1 MSILPEP
8 ILPFQGLRVLEC
20 ATVLAG
26 PAVGAFFAELG
37 AEVIKIEPPQG
48 DVTRHWKLPSED
60 ADSTVSAYFSAV
72 NWGKQ
77 SVVLDLKTQLEAFYG
92 LVKTADIVIANYKPG
107 AAEKLRVDYATLK
120 TLNPRLL
127 YAHLTGYGS
136 QNPRSG
142 YDAIIQAESGFLYLN
157 GHPGQAPAKMPV
169 ALMDIL
175 AAHQMKEALL
185 IGLLLRDRLGQGA
198 YYEVSLLESALVS
211 LANQA
216 TNWIVAGHDP
226 QPMGLEH
233 PNIVPYGNIYSTA
246 DGQAIMLAVGSDAH
260 FKRLC
265 QLLQTSALAEDSRF
279 VKNTQRL
286 KHREALHPFLRSAIA
301 LQSADELLT
310 ALWQAGIPAG
320 KVKPVSEALDSPEA
334 QSLIFSDPSGA
345 QDPCGNSLRGIYHT
359 SFKSE
364 QIGRNTLLP
373 PPALGVH
380 TERVLAELSEQ
391 TN

>member
-1 MSILPEP
+1 MSAPSEP
-8 ILPFQGLRVLEC
+8 QLPFKGLRVLEC

-60 ADSTVSAYFSAV
+60 PDTTISAYFSAV

-77 SVVLDLKTQLEAFYG
+77 SVVLDLKTQLDAFYA

-120 TLNPRLL
+120 ALNPRLL

-142 YDAIIQAESGFLYLN
+142 YDAVIQAESGFLYLN

-185 IGLLLRDRLGQGA
+185 IGLLMRERAEGRDGSGEGA

-211 LANQA
+211 LVNQA
-216 TNWIVAGHDP
+216 TNWLVAGHEP

-233 PNIVPYGNIYSTA
+233 PNIVPYGNIYTTA
-246 DGQAIMLAVGSDAH
+246 DRQQVMLAVGSNLH
-260 FKRLC
+260 FQKLCHILGCAEISEDPHFISNTERLRHRKALNE
-265 QLLQTSALAEDSRF
+265 QLEIAMT
-279 VKNTQRL
+279 
-286 KHREALHPFLRSAIA
+286 KHRADAV
-301 LQSADELLT
+301 LQS
-310 ALWQAGIPAG
+310 LWKAGIPAG
-320 KVKPVSEALDSPEA
+320 KVKSVSEALNSPEA
-334 QSLIFSDPSGA
+334 QALIFEKANQKG
-345 QDPCGNSLRGIYHT
+345 LLHT
-359 SFKSE
+359 SFNSTQFSRAE
-364 QIGRNTLLP
+364 MSP
-373 PPALGVH
+373 PPELGQH
-380 TERVLAELSEQ
+380 TERILKHLRAS
-391 TN
+391 